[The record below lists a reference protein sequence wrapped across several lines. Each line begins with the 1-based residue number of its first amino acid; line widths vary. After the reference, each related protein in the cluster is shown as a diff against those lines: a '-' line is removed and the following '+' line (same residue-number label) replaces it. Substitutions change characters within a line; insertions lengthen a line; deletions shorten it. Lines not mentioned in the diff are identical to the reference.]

1 MDDQTPTS
9 LLKAHQ
15 DAAQAFLDAYLQ
27 WQDVNQ
33 DPRGPETTDHELHL
47 RAMEAVHGG
56 QDDPLT
62 ALASRYLFAH
72 RQLRDSL
79 ADLAVVLDTISGE
92 SVSEET

>member
-1 MDDQTPTS
+1 MDDQTTTS

-15 DAAQAFLDAYLQ
+15 EAAQAFSEAYLQ

-33 DPRGPETTDHELHL
+33 DPRGPEITDHELHQ

-56 QDDPLT
+56 QDDSLT

>member
-1 MDDQTPTS
+1 MDDQTTTS

-15 DAAQAFLDAYLQ
+15 EAAQAFSEAYLQ

-33 DPRGPETTDHELHL
+33 EPGGPGLTDNELHK

-62 ALASRYLFAH
+62 ASASRYLFTH

-79 ADLAVVLDTISGE
+79 ADLAGVLDTISGN